1 MIGNA
6 AGLHIKN
13 KQIKMKALK
22 CRGLFFYLE
31 IEKECSGNE
40 TDTKLDRFSLI
51 YIYVKLRYF
60 KII

>member
-31 IEKECSGNE
+31 IEKDCSGNE
-40 TDTKLDRFSLI
+40 KSIQLTR
-51 YIYVKLRYF
+51 VR
-60 KII
+60 